1 MFIKS
6 QTKKVMSYLSKIK
19 SKFDI
24 WSLYYRREIVFFMLG
39 FITGVILF

>member
-24 WSLYYRREIVFFMLG
+24 WSLYYRREIVMFVLG
-39 FITGVILF
+39 LITGMILF